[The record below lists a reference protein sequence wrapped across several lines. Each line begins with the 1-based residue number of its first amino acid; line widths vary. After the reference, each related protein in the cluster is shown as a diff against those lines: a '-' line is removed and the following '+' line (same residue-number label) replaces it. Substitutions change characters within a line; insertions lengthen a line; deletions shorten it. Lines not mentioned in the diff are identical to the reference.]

1 LIKIGNFVNFREW
14 RDLEGFNRSQ
24 WDQKIKRSDYGGI
37 YDYQSMGKG
46 GNNEQM
52 AESITGLALYMLK
65 NFNLVFK
72 AFMKQLGRIN

>member
-46 GNNEQM
+46 GNTSKWQ
-52 AESITGLALYMLK
+52 SITGLALYMLK
-65 NFNLVFK
+65 NFNLVFQGIYEAAGK
-72 AFMKQLGRIN
+72 D